1 MNYMNVS
8 KGKKERQGR
17 SLFDG
22 GAKSSKVVDE
32 EKENKKFKR
41 ATTIVLAVLA
51 VLIVVTILARSNL
64 LYSTFTAVEVGD
76 SRYTVADVN
85 YYYQLTYN
93 YYYSNYYST
102 YGEYAKYF
110 MPKEDDLQSAAI
122 TTLTEVDALCSEAKK
137 AGYTLSTDGQKT
149 VSSTIDELSSTA
161 TSNGYS
167 SAKAYLVAAYGKGM
181 TEKIFEKNLTAYT
194 LANEYTQQIKDS
206 YSYTDDQLSD
216 YYSKNK
222 DSLDVINYRVYT
234 ISAATNADGSYDM
247 DSATAKA
254 NDFLSGVTGEDSFA
268 TQAYAF
274 ADDSS
279 KNTYEDNNAT
289 LKSSAG
295 SGLSSTYSSWLLDSS
310 RKAGDTTYIEG
321 TNSVYVLYFVS
332 RDTNDYNT
340 VDVRHILFSFD
351 TYKVDSAAADTS
363 DTSDTS
369 DTTAADTSTTDTSSD
384 TVSDATKAAAYAAA
398 EEAYQ
403 EWKDGDATED
413 SFAALADE
421 KSSDSA
427 EGGLYEHVYKN
438 EMTANFND
446 WCFSSFRKPG
456 DTAIIETDYGYHVM
470 YFIGSDMKYCDY
482 LADTSLRTQDFNTWE
497 KGLLE
502 NDYVSHTTW
511 LLNLAK

>member
-8 KGKKERQGR
+8 KGKKEPQGG
-17 SLFDG
+17 SLFDSG
-22 GAKSSKVVDE
+22 VKSGKAVDE

-41 ATTIVLAVLA
+41 MTTIVLAVLA
-51 VLIVVTILARSNL
+51 VLTVVTILARSNL

-76 SRYTVADVN
+76 SRYTVVDVN

-93 YYYSNYYST
+93 YYYSTYYNT

-110 MPKEDDLQSAAI
+110 MPKEADLQSAAI

-137 AGYTLSTDGQKT
+137 AGYALSADGQAS
-149 VSSTIDELSSTA
+149 VNSTMDKLSSTA
-161 TSNGYS
+161 TTNGYPNT
-167 SAKAYLVAAYGKGM
+167 KAYLIAAYGKGM
-181 TEKIFEKNLTAYT
+181 TEKNFKKNLTAYT
-194 LANEYTQQIKDS
+194 LANEYTQQVKDS
-206 YSYTDDQLSD
+206 YTYTDDQLSD
-216 YYSKNK
+216 YYAKNK
-222 DSLDVINYRVYT
+222 DSLDVINYRIFTV
-234 ISAATNADGSYDM
+234 AAVANADGSYDM

-254 NDFLSGVTGEDSFA
+254 KDFLGGVTGEDSFA

-279 KNTYEDNNAT
+279 KATYEDNGAT

-295 SGLSSTYSSWLLDSS
+295 SSLSSTYSSWLLDSS
-310 RKAGDTTYIEG
+310 RKAGDTTYIQG
-321 TNSVYVLYFVS
+321 TNSIDILYYVS
-332 RDTNDYNT
+332 RDTNQYNT
-340 VDVRHILFSFD
+340 IDVRHILFSFD
-351 TYKVDSAAADTS
+351 TYKVNADTS

-369 DTTAADTSTTDTSSD
+369 DTTAADTSTPDTSN

-403 EWKDGDATED
+403 GWKGGDATED

-427 EGGLYEHVYKN
+427 KGGLYEHVYKN
-438 EMTANFND
+438 EMTGNFND

-482 LADTSLRTQDFNTWE
+482 LADSGLRTQDFNTWE
-497 KGLLE
+497 QGLLQ
-502 NDYVSHTTW
+502 NDYVAHTTW
-511 LLNLAK
+511 LLKMAK

>member
-22 GAKSSKVVDE
+22 GAKSGKVVDE

-76 SRYTVADVN
+76 NRYTVADVN

-93 YYYSNYYST
+93 YYYSSYYST
-102 YGEYAKYF
+102 YGEYAQYF

-137 AGYTLSTDGQKT
+137 AGYTLSADGQTT
-149 VSSTIDELSSTA
+149 VSSTMDELSSTA

-167 SAKAYLVAAYGKGM
+167 SVKAYLVAAYGKGM

-194 LANEYTQQIKDS
+194 LANEYTQQIKAS
-206 YSYTDDQLSD
+206 YTYTDDQLSK
-216 YYSKNK
+216 YYSENK
-222 DSLDVINYRVYT
+222 DSLDVINYRLYT
-234 ISAATNADGSYDM
+234 IAAETDTDGNYDL
-247 DSATAKA
+247 DGAVTKAK
-254 NDFLSGVTGEDSFA
+254 DFLSGVVGEDSFA
-268 TQAYAF
+268 SQAYAF
-274 ADDSS
+274 ANDDS
-279 KNTYEDNNAT
+279 KDTYEDNDAT
-289 LKSSAG
+289 LQSTAG
-295 SGLSSTYSSWLLDSS
+295 SSLSSTYSTWLLDSS

-321 TNSVYVLYFVS
+321 TNSVYILYFVS

-351 TYKVDSAAADTS
+351 DYTVESEAA

-438 EMTANFND
+438 EMTTNFND
-446 WCFSSFRKPG
+446 WCFSSSRKPG

-482 LADTSLRTQDFNTWE
+482 LADTSLQTQDFNTWE
-497 KGLLE
+497 KDLLE